1 MIENLDIQKISSFV
15 PLKGVYD
22 SKFWYYD
29 GGESFIG
36 EITLPSTFFI
46 NNENVNVSD
55 RTENMVDSQ
64 DEEITDRLDSIYN
77 NEHEGYSLFG
87 KYYNS
92 RTEIRGIFYGTNFQ
106 ANGQFIIKRD
116 KDTPMED
123 ISVKMITKK
132 GETFFTKF
140 TIQDK
145 NMEIVGVAKK
155 DDDVNLVTIEEEENG
170 LGETEKTKPELD
182 LLDIIDDSEF
192 SWEAI

>member
-1 MIENLDIQKISSFV
+1 
-15 PLKGVYD
+15 
-22 SKFWYYD
+22 
-29 GGESFIG
+29 
-36 EITLPSTFFI
+36 
-46 NNENVNVSD
+46 
-55 RTENMVDSQ
+55 
-64 DEEITDRLDSIYN
+64 LDSIYN